1 MRIPFIID
9 LLLYIPAAISVGY
22 VCFFAIAACIYNRCK
37 REKEE
42 GTNVQAIPSTKF
54 LILIPAYG
62 EDSVILQT
70 AQKALAIDYP
80 KDKMHVVVISD
91 HMGEATNKLLSQLP
105 ITLLIADYAESTK
118 AKAMQLAMQKVDF
131 SSDYIVILDADNIV
145 QPEFLKQL
153 HLALNST
160 QTKNKVVAYQ
170 CHRTAKN
177 TNTPTA
183 LLDAASEEINNF
195 IFRLGHKAVGM
206 SSALIG
212 SGMCIERQWFVHHID
227 LIQTAGEDKELER
240 LLLEERKKIAYLP
253 DVMVYDE
260 KVQNKANFSHQR
272 LRWIA
277 AQIYSA
283 IDMGRCFTFSIDYA
297 DKFLQQCLIPRSM
310 LIAYVLFMSFLTLS
324 IHWSAL
330 FILLCISLC
339 MAVPSPLRNMQ
350 MLKAL
355 LQLPAHTLAFILNVF
370 KIKGQK
376 KKFHHTEHTS

>member
-9 LLLYIPAAISVGY
+9 ILLYIPAVISVGY
-22 VCFFAIAACIYNRCK
+22 VCFFTIAAYIYNRCK
-37 REKEE
+37 GEKVKGSAVEDSR
-42 GTNVQAIPSTKF
+42 STKF

-70 AQKALAIDYP
+70 AKKALAIDYP
-80 KDKMHVVVISD
+80 ADKMHVVVISD
-91 HMGEATNKLLSQLP
+91 HMSDATNEQLSQLP
-105 ITLLIADYAESTK
+105 ISLLIADYEDSTK
-118 AKAMQLAMQKVDF
+118 AKAMQLAMRKVDF
-131 SSDYIVILDADNIV
+131 PSDYIVIFDADNIV
-145 QPEFLKQL
+145 ESGFLRQLDDTLKAAQPK
-153 HLALNST
+153 S
-160 QTKNKVVAYQ
+160 KVVAYQ

-183 LLDAASEEINNF
+183 MLDAASEEINNF
-195 IFRLGHKAVGM
+195 IFRLGHQATGL

-212 SGMCIERQWFVHHID
+212 SGMCIERQWFEEHID

-240 LLLEERKKIAYLP
+240 LMLKERKKIVYLP
-253 DVMVYDE
+253 NVMVYDE

-277 AQIYSA
+277 AQLYSA
-283 IDMGRCFTFSIDYA
+283 IDMARDFTFSIDYA

-310 LIAYVLFMSFLTLS
+310 LIAYVLLMSFVTLS
-324 IHWSAL
+324 LHWGLL
-330 FILLCISLC
+330 FALLCVSLC
-339 MAVPSPLRNMQ
+339 IAVPAQLRNRQ
-350 MLKAL
+350 MLQAL
-355 LQLPAHTLAFILNVF
+355 LQLPAHTLTFILNIF